1 MKTSNNT
8 TIKRFSTS
16 TNQSKVG
23 KIRMISEKS
32 PNSKTLS
39 LNKKTGLKKSSK
51 SKASFTTKT
60 SRINT
65 KKINV
70 DATLFKDS
78 GRPAI
83 NINFKEIPKDIS
95 KEIPK
100 SLLCN
105 ACKKLVKNPTKCYQ
119 CKALFCRDCLLNI
132 LEKNHKCPKCF
143 KIISENLIKNT
154 GLDNEFKNTFIKCK
168 YTGCKEA
175 VNLYDYEEH
184 LKICP
189 FKNIKDSLEIDN
201 LVYFISLPF
210 NLDPYSNS
218 VLMDYSIKK
227 AQKDINLN
235 NETSYVTNKEK
246 IEEVFND
253 LIQGKGEYTNLEIFK
268 DIIENGNQLEN
279 DIDILETKKKEVN
292 EIVKELQ
299 NKITL
304 HEIV

>member
-8 TIKRFSTS
+8 TQRFNTS
-16 TNQSKVG
+16 TNKSKVG
-23 KIRMISEKS
+23 KIRMISETS
-32 PNSKTLS
+32 PNSKTFS
-39 LNKKTGLKKSSK
+39 LNKKTGLKKGSK

-60 SRINT
+60 SRVNT

-70 DATLFKDS
+70 DATLFKDG

-105 ACKKLVKNPTKCYQ
+105 ICKKLVKNPTKCYQ

-189 FKNIKDSLEIDN
+189 FKNIKDSIEIDN
-201 LVYFISLPF
+201 LVYFDSLPF
-210 NLDPYSNS
+210 NQDPYSNS

-227 AQKDINLN
+227 AQEDINLN
-235 NETSYVTNKEK
+235 NETSYITSKEK
-246 IEEVFND
+246 IEEDFND
-253 LIQGKGEYTNLEIFK
+253 IIQGKGEYVNLEIFK

-279 DIDILETKKKEVN
+279 DINILETKKKEVN
-292 EIVKELQ
+292 DIVKELQ
-299 NKITL
+299 NKITF
-304 HEIV
+304 HDIV

>member
-8 TIKRFSTS
+8 VKRFNTS
-16 TNQSKVG
+16 TNKSKVG

-39 LNKKTGLKKSSK
+39 LNKKTALKNSSK

-60 SRINT
+60 SRVNT

-70 DATLFKDS
+70 DATLFKDP

-105 ACKKLVKNPTKCYQ
+105 ICKKLVKNPTKCYQ

-201 LVYFISLPF
+201 LVYFDSLPF
-210 NLDPYSNS
+210 NQDPYSNS

-227 AQKDINLN
+227 AQEDINLN
-235 NETSYVTNKEK
+235 NETSYITNKEK
-246 IEEVFND
+246 IEQDFND
-253 LIQGKGEYTNLEIFK
+253 LVQGKGDYANLEIFK
-268 DIIENGNQLEN
+268 DIIENGEKLDN
-279 DIDILETKKKEVN
+279 DIYILESKKKEVN
-292 EIVKELQ
+292 DIVKELQ

-304 HEIV
+304 HDIV

>member
-8 TIKRFSTS
+8 IKKFSTS

-23 KIRMISEKS
+23 KIRMISDTS

-39 LNKKTGLKKSSK
+39 LNRKADLKKSSK
-51 SKASFTTKT
+51 SKASFATKT
-60 SRINT
+60 SRVNT
-65 KKINV
+65 KKLNV
-70 DATLFKDS
+70 DASIFKDT

-105 ACKKLVKNPTKCYQ
+105 ICKKLVKNPTKCYQ
-119 CKALFCRDCLLNI
+119 CKALFCRDCLLNN

-189 FKNIKDSLEIDN
+189 FKNIKDTLEIDN
-201 LVYFISLPF
+201 LVYFDSLPF
-210 NLDPYSNS
+210 NQDPYSNS

-227 AQKDINLN
+227 AHEDVNLN

-246 IEEVFND
+246 IEGDFND
-253 LIQGKGEYTNLEIFK
+253 LIQGKGEYANLQIFK
-268 DIIENGNQLEN
+268 DIIDNGIQLEN
-279 DIDILETKKKEVN
+279 DIDILESKKKEVN
-292 EIVKELQ
+292 DIVKELQ

-304 HEIV
+304 HDIV